1 MPEITRTAQITWN
14 GGLETGG
21 GAVTGA
27 SGALDALPMTF
38 AARAQQ
44 AEGSNPE
51 ELLAAAHAT
60 CYSMA
65 LTFQLE
71 KAGATPKNT
80 FTKAS
85 VTFRMNGE
93 NLSIPSIHLDC
104 ECEVEGIGAE
114 QFQEIAEAVK
124 HGCPVSKL
132 LEPGLE
138 SLTLEARLKG
148 A

>member
-1 MPEITRTAQITWN
+1 MAEITRTAQINWN
-14 GGLETGG
+14 GSLETGG
-21 GAVTGA
+21 GAVSGA
-27 SGALDALPMTF
+27 SGALKGLPMTF
-38 AARAQQ
+38 PGRTQQ

-51 ELLAAAHAT
+51 ELIAAAHAT

-71 KAGATPKNT
+71 KAGATPKSV
-80 FTKAS
+80 FTKAA
-85 VTFRMNGE
+85 VQFRMNGE
-93 NLSIPSIHLDC
+93 DLRIPSIHLDC
-104 ECEVEGIGAE
+104 ECEADGVSQE

-138 SLTLEARLKG
+138 SLTLEARLK
-148 A
+148 